1 MTKQPQKDEGRIR
14 KYAPALVAGLAAVLL
29 VSIVLASRV
38 DREVD
43 LSGVAIDS
51 IGTPQ
56 MQLDRDF
63 VDFGDVSFNQM
74 VEATFELHNSGD
86 ATLLFVEEPFIELKD
101 GC

>member
-1 MTKQPQKDEGRIR
+1 
-14 KYAPALVAGLAAVLL
+14 
-29 VSIVLASRV
+29 
-38 DREVD
+38 
-43 LSGVAIDS
+43 
-51 IGTPQ
+51 